1 MVQLVQYTCKCLLHS
16 HLVLG
21 YVSTHPYL
29 LTDPES
35 AGASAAGAR
44 ISPKRRRSSPVET
57 DVIVDET
64 IRPLMEPRPTSP
76 TPGTSTYSPSTSRSP
91 GGTYVSPTRET
102 WSPIRTSPPRRSRS
116 QADVFHSENGTEPA
130 PPPARHTKR
139 PHSAGVV
146 PSRVIRRHPDSGY
159 QANDDEVSEVK
170 SSKHAGSPWSGLDR
184 PASSGSSGSLTNG
197 HRVPSDDSSPEAT
210 LRVAVAAQA
219 PQGSR
224 EHDEETLCVLRLAFP
239 PATTPTLGLP
249 RAVSPPESEKQR
261 YYGLVEAA
269 ISGEMVAPLS
279 RDWKSSTHEFLDKAL
294 RQDFRETLEELDKVR
309 PGVHSEISAAHQ
321 ES

>member
-1 MVQLVQYTCKCLLHS
+1 M
-16 HLVLG
+16 
-21 YVSTHPYL
+21 
-29 LTDPES
+29 
-35 AGASAAGAR
+35 
-44 ISPKRRRSSPVET
+44 
-57 DVIVDET
+57 
-64 IRPLMEPRPTSP
+64 
-76 TPGTSTYSPSTSRSP
+76 
-91 GGTYVSPTRET
+91 SPTRET
-102 WSPIRTSPPRRSRS
+102 WSPIRTSPPRRTRS
-116 QADVFHSENGTEPA
+116 QADVFHSENGSEPA

-159 QANDDEVSEVK
+159 HANDDEVSEVK
-170 SSKHAGSPWSGLDR
+170 SSKQAGSPWSGLDR

-224 EHDEETLCVLRLAFP
+224 EHDEDTLCVLRLAFP

-269 ISGEMVAPLS
+269 ISAEMVAPLS

-321 ES
+321 ESCMGNRTKSRKKVDGIEPCTQVPLCGNLEDFLGIQCLASCCKSPKALSSSWKSSHCSRRLS